1 VMAVIGAFF
10 FPDTFRGSAADRDS
24 AVWLERLAGY
34 GVNAIFTEAET
45 YDDGWIAL
53 VHSFGLRWFAGVA
66 CFSDHANQNRAV
78 REHPELWPVTET
90 GRRRRPMEWYV
101 GITPTYEDYAE
112 ARLDLMARLAG
123 QHAFDGFMLDFVRWP
138 LHWEL
143 ECRPGVR
150 PQQAG
155 FDPHTLQRFQE
166 FAGRSIPGRT
176 AAQKAAWI
184 LTEMRDRWIDFKCQV
199 ITAFVAKAVAKLKAA
214 RSALMT
220 GVYVLPLDSTAQ
232 EELAGQRVADLA
244 ALVDY
249 IAPMAYHAI
258 LHQPPEWAE
267 RIVRQTAGVAPGRTL
282 PVLQVDSRE
291 GPPVGADWGPPIPPA
306 EWEEVVGRVLRVP
319 GVCGC
324 VAFTGSALAYEDRGN
339 RLSRLVGTAKG
350 SFR

>member
-1 VMAVIGAFF
+1 MAMIGAFC
-10 FPDTFRGSAADRDS
+10 FPDTFRRPAADRDS
-24 AVWLERLAGY
+24 AIWLERIAGY

-45 YDDGWIAL
+45 YDDAWIELA
-53 VHSFGLRWFAGVA
+53 HSFGLRWFAGVA

-78 REHPELWPVTET
+78 RERPELWPVTET

-112 ARLDLMARLAG
+112 ARLDLIARLAA

-143 ECRPGVR
+143 ECRPGAQ
-150 PQQAG
+150 PQQAS

-166 FAGRSIPGRT
+166 FAGRAISGRT
-176 AAQKAAWI
+176 AALKAARI
-184 LTEMRDRWIDFKCQV
+184 LAEMRDRWIDFKCHV
-199 ITAFVAKAVAKLKAA
+199 INAFVAEAVARLKAA
-214 RSALMT
+214 RHSLMT
-220 GVYVLPLDSTAQ
+220 GLYVLPLDSAAQ
-232 EELAGQRVADLA
+232 EALAGQRVADLA

-267 RIVRQTAGVAPGRTL
+267 RIARQAAGVAPRRTL

-291 GPPVGADWGPPIPPA
+291 GPPVGADWGPPIRPA
-306 EWEEVVGRVLRVP
+306 EWEEVAGRVLRVP

-324 VAFTGSALAYEDRGN
+324 VAFTGTALAYEDRGD
-339 RLSRLVGTAKG
+339 RLSRLVRTAKA